1 MEEVFLEPG
10 AGWVPVLCALTG
22 VAAWVSTGG
31 FIIVVL
37 GLLQSSLHLGGLVC
51 PSTPPPPLLS
61 STGVGSF
68 AWTGQLINILGFADR
83 MVPVAIQLCPCHTEV
98 STDDTPV
105 NEHGCL
111 PIIFIYG
118 Y

>member
-1 MEEVFLEPG
+1 MVLEP
-10 AGWVPVLCALTG
+10 
-22 VAAWVSTGG
+22 
-31 FIIVVL
+31 
-37 GLLQSSLHLGGLVC
+37 LQSSLPLGDLAC

-68 AWTGQLINILGFADR
+68 AWKGQLINTLGFADH
-83 MVPVAIQLCPCHTEV
+83 MVPVAILQLCPCHTKV

>member
-68 AWTGQLINILGFADR
+68 AWTGQLINILGFADH
-83 MVPVAIQLCPCHTEV
+83 MVPVAIQLCPCPTEM